1 VSRARGVVIGRLALI
16 AVFSLIVA
24 SCNGDA
30 GGTGAAAG
38 GDVAE
43 APTATTI
50 PLSQLLGKVV
60 DESGAPVPR
69 AEVAIGEHAALT
81 AADGW
86 FDLMTSPGPLTV
98 DKHAWVATEG
108 IWDGSPAFTEWQIQ
122 PQKIRALRVGAE
134 AAGNDERYAAMLSL
148 ADETAINAFVFD
160 TKQEGGKVFYNTAVQ
175 DAHDSGAVVNVYDP
189 AERIAQAKEHGL
201 YTITRIVTF
210 EDSYRAAFRPEQAYD
225 GKWINPTKTESWE
238 YPLALAEEACRLGFD
253 EVQFDYVRFP
263 SEEAAQISGQLE
275 MTEEQRT
282 STISGFIEAAKE
294 RVHAAGCAV
303 SADVFAIVVSAQND
317 QGIGQMPETLTRHL
331 DAFSP
336 MVYPSHYSPGWL
348 GLDDPNEHPYDVTED
363 AIVDAQRRIEPG
375 VVLRPWLQAFW
386 WTNDQIRTSIQAAED
401 NGVGWILWNAVSNF
415 DRAALPT
422 DEELAAAAAS

>member
-1 VSRARGVVIGRLALI
+1 MALI
-16 AVFSLIVA
+16 LAA
-24 SCNGDA
+24 CDA
-30 GGTGAAAG
+30 DADTGTAG
-38 GDVAE
+38 GDGAG
-43 APTATTI
+43 APAATTI

-60 DESGAPVPR
+60 DEAGAPVPR
-69 AEVAIGEHAALT
+69 AEVAVGEHMALT

-98 DKHAWVATEG
+98 DKPAWVATEG
-108 IWDGSPAFTEWQIQ
+108 TWDGSPSFTEWQIQ
-122 PQKIRALRVGAE
+122 PRKIRALRVGAE
-134 AAGNDERYAAMLSL
+134 AAGNDENFAAMLAL

-160 TKQEGGKVFYNTAVQ
+160 TKQEGGKVFYDTQVQ

-210 EDSYRAAFRPEQAYD
+210 EDGYRAAFRPEQAYD
-225 GKWINPTKTESWE
+225 GKWINPTVPESWE

-263 SEEAAQISGQLE
+263 SEEAAQISGQLA

-282 STISGFIEAAKE
+282 STIGGFLEAAKE

-317 QGIGQMPETLTRHL
+317 QGIGQRPEELTRHL

-348 GLDDPNEHPYDVTED
+348 GFDDPNEHPYDVTED
-363 AIVDAQRRIEPG
+363 AIVDAKRRIEPG

-401 NGVGWILWNAVSNF
+401 HGVGWILWNAVSNF

-422 DEELAAAAAS
+422 DEELAAAATS

>member
-1 VSRARGVVIGRLALI
+1 VSRNRADVGGRLALI
-16 AVFSLIVA
+16 IALAMIVA
-24 SCNGDA
+24 ACSKDSGEP
-30 GGTGAAAG
+30 
-38 GDVAE
+38 AE
-43 APTATTI
+43 AGVSPAATTI
-50 PLSQLLGKVV
+50 PLSQLLGKVI
-60 DESGAPVPR
+60 DERTGAPVPR
-69 AEVAIGEHAALT
+69 AEVAVGEHVALT

-86 FDLMTSPGPLTV
+86 FDLMTSPGQLTI
-98 DKHAWVATEG
+98 DKPAWVATEG
-108 IWDGSPAFTEWQIQ
+108 TWDGSPAFTEWAME
-122 PQKIRALRVGAE
+122 PMKIRALRVGAE
-134 AAGNDERYAAMLSL
+134 AAGDDERYAAMLAL

-160 TKQEGGKVFYNTAVQ
+160 TKQEGGKVFYDTTVM
-175 DAHDSGAVVNVYDP
+175 DAHDAGAVVRVYDP
-189 AERIAQAKEHGL
+189 GERIAQAKEHGL

-225 GKWINPTKTESWE
+225 GKWINPTNTESWE

-263 SEEAAQISGQLE
+263 SEEAAQLSGQLA

-282 STISGFIEAAKE
+282 SAISGFLEEAQK

-303 SADVFAIVVSAQND
+303 SADVFAIVVSASND
-317 QGIGQMPETLTRHL
+317 QGIGQTPESLTRHL

-348 GLDDPNEHPYDVTED
+348 GFDDPNEHPYDVTED
-363 AIVDAQRRIEPG
+363 AILDAMERIEPG

-422 DEELAAAAAS
+422 DEELAAAAQP

>member
-1 VSRARGVVIGRLALI
+1 VGGQLAPIIAIALI
-16 AVFSLIVA
+16 VGACS
-24 SCNGDA
+24 NDA
-30 GGTGAAAG
+30 EPPVGTGELTA
-38 GDVAE
+38 
-43 APTATTI
+43 ATTI
-50 PLSQLLGKVV
+50 PLPQLLGKVV
-60 DESGAPVPR
+60 DNEGGPVPR
-69 AEVAIGEHAALT
+69 AQVAVGENVAFT

-86 FDLMTSPGPLTV
+86 FDLMTSPGQLTV
-98 DKHAWVATEG
+98 DKPAWIATEG
-108 IWDGSPAFTEWQIQ
+108 TWDGSPAFTEWAIQ
-122 PQKIRALRVGAE
+122 PRKIRALRVGAE
-134 AAGNDERYAAMLSL
+134 AAGSDENFAAMLAL

-160 TKQEGGKVFYNTAVQ
+160 TKQEGGKVFYETAVQ

-210 EDSYRAAFRPEQAYD
+210 EDGYRAAFRPEQAYD
-225 GKWINPTKTESWE
+225 GKWINPTVPESWE

-253 EVQFDYVRFP
+253 EIQFDYVRFP

-282 STISGFIEAAKE
+282 STIGGFLEAAKE

-317 QGIGQMPETLTRHL
+317 QGIGQRPEELTRHL

-348 GLDDPNEHPYDVTED
+348 GFDDPNEHPYDVTED
-363 AIVDAQRRIEPG
+363 AILDAKERLEPG

-422 DEELAAAAAS
+422 DEELAATTAQS

>member
-1 VSRARGVVIGRLALI
+1 M
-16 AVFSLIVA
+16 VA
-24 SCNGDA
+24 ACSNESQGS
-30 GGTGAAAG
+30 GAAA
-38 GDVAE
+38 DPVAV
-43 APTATTI
+43 TTV

-60 DESGAPVPR
+60 DDSGAPVPR
-69 AEVAIGEHAALT
+69 AEVAVGDYVAFT

-86 FDLMTSPGPLTV
+86 FDLMTMPGQLTI
-98 DKHAWVATEG
+98 DKPAWVATEG
-108 IWDGSPAFTEWQIQ
+108 TWDGSPAFTEWAIE
-122 PQKIRALRVGAE
+122 PRKIRALRVGAE
-134 AAGNDERYAAMLSL
+134 AAGSDENYAAMLAL
-148 ADETAINAFVFD
+148 ADETAVNAFVFD
-160 TKQEGGKVFYNTAVQ
+160 TKQEGGKVFYDTEVQ
-175 DAHDSGAVVNVYDP
+175 DAHDAGAVVNVYDP
-189 AERIAQAKEHGL
+189 VERLAQAKEHGL

-210 EDSYRAAFRPEQAYD
+210 EDSYRAAFRPDQAYD

-238 YPLALAEEACRLGFD
+238 YPIALAEEACRLGFD

-263 SEEAAQISGQLE
+263 SEEAAQISGQLD

-282 STISGFIEAAKE
+282 SMISGFLEAAKE

-317 QGIGQMPETLTRHL
+317 QGIGQRPESLTKHL

-348 GLDDPNEHPYDVTED
+348 GYDDPNEHPYDVTED
-363 AIVDAQRRIEPG
+363 AILDAMERIEPG

-386 WTNDQIRTSIQAAED
+386 WTNEQIRTSIQAAED
-401 NGVGWILWNAVSNF
+401 NDVGWILWNAVSNF

-422 DEELAAAAAS
+422 DEELTTTAQS